1 MTVRPEPVQYGEV
14 RAIVGDEGIYLI
26 RDVRYGFYH
35 RISCQYGIRVTGT
48 RTVQWLECEEGVD
61 LATISPFWRFE
72 KSTDANDPWA
82 GAPYGRVGEPRSHE
96 DIHD

>member
-14 RAIVGDEGIYLI
+14 RAITTDEGIYLI

-35 RISCQYGIRVTGT
+35 KLSCQYGIRVTGT

-61 LATISPFWRFE
+61 FQTISPFFLFP
-72 KSTDANDPWA
+72 KNTDAIPAHSRPRRIGDA
-82 GAPYGRVGEPRSHE
+82 RSHE